1 MSPKWPKMCF
11 VLWIRSIWIIF
22 IILLSHFLS
31 EITLNRKHLSVQI
44 CIRKKKKRCLP
55 PPPQEWP
62 ETKWFL
68 IMLSQFR
75 AGG

>member
-1 MSPKWPKMCF
+1 MSPKCPKMCF
-11 VLWIRSIWIIF
+11 VLWILCVWIMF

-31 EITLNRKHLSVQI
+31 EITLNSKHLSVQI
-44 CIRKKKKRCLP
+44 FIRGKKSDPSPLHP
-55 PPPQEWP
+55 PEWP